1 MEGGPA
7 IFDVEVSNNNEEE
20 VRQNEQRGSLMHF
33 HHMLA
38 HLHYKT
44 IMLMSK
50 DSASR
55 IALTDE
61 MRVDCLANAQGK
73 QTKSTQSRKGTGTNT
88 RIDVIGGVICSD
100 PKRPMTP
107 REMLDNTYM
116 VHFIDHAPTMQGVLG
131 KKEGRRRAKVHGVFR
146 TAVQLPL
153 PRAEAEGR
161 DEYQTLGVF
170 CKDTAIAR
178 QVGDPRNQANNG
190 KAKRMHRTVM
200 SMV

>member
-7 IFDVEVSNNNEEE
+7 IFDVEVPNNNEEE

-50 DSASR
+50 DSASS

-100 PKRPMTP
+100 PKGPMTP